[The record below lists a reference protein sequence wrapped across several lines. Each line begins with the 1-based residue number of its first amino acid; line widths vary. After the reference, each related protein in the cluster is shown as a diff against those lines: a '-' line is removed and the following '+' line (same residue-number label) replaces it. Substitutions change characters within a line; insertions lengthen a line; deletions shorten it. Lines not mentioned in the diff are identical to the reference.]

1 MIKLYSFFCRNNLIS
16 RLDALTLSVSEFEKD
31 KSVRELEMQELAR
44 RLENNLNLK
53 ESELIKTLEK
63 ESELSQKL
71 DALECEKEEYRT
83 KLHQMQ
89 QGMFIIFY

>member
-1 MIKLYSFFCRNNLIS
+1 M
-16 RLDALTLSVSEFEKD
+16 DALTLSVNDLEKD

-53 ESELIKTLEK
+53 ESELIKTLQK

-71 DALECEKEEYRT
+71 DALEREKEEYRT

-89 QGMFIIFY
+89 QGLFLFLRLVLPKTNYLFIP